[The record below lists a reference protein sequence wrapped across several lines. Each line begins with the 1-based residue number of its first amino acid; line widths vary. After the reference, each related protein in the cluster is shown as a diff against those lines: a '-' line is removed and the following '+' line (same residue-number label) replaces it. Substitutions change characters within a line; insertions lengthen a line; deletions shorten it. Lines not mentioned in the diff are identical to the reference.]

1 MLCNECGESNINDAK
16 FCQKC
21 GAELGY
27 EVQLASL
34 GDRIIAYII
43 DMLVIFVLA
52 FLAGLVIG
60 LMIVFGGVQS
70 TSDGFL
76 MVVNYLVGFLLFF
89 GYFILLE
96 GPLGGGRTLGKRII
110 HIKVVKEE
118 DLEVMDYTKSFVRNI
133 LRIIDGF
140 ICYLV
145 AILLIHS
152 SDKNQRLGDSAAHTL
167 VIKEK

>member
-1 MLCNECGESNINDAK
+1 MLCNECGESNISDAK

-21 GAELGY
+21 GAELGSG
-27 EVQLASL
+27 VKLAGL
-34 GDRIIAYII
+34 GDRIIAFFI
-43 DMLVIFVLA
+43 DILITMVLGFIVGGLMGVIFV
-52 FLAGLVIG
+52 
-60 LMIVFGGVQS
+60 FGCQS
-70 TSDGFL
+70 ASDTSF
-76 MVVNYLVGFLLFF
+76 VVASYLVGFLLFF

-96 GPLGGGRTLGKRII
+96 GPLGGGQTIGKRIL
-110 HIKVVKEE
+110 HIRVVREE
-118 DLEVMDYTKSFVRNI
+118 NMEVMDYTKSFVRNI

-140 ICYLV
+140 LCYLI

>member
-1 MLCNECGESNINDAK
+1 MLCNECGESNISDAK

-21 GAELGY
+21 GAELGSG
-27 EVQLASL
+27 VKLAGL
-34 GDRIIAYII
+34 GDRIVAFFIDGLII
-43 DMLVIFVLA
+43 SVLLFLVVTVMGI
-52 FLAGLVIG
+52 
-60 LMIVFGGVQS
+60 MSVFGGLS
-70 TSDGFL
+70 TSDTSF
-76 MVVNYLVGFLLFF
+76 VVASYLVWFLLYF

-96 GPLGGGRTLGKRII
+96 GPLGGGQTIGKRIL
-110 HIKVVKEE
+110 HIRVVREE
-118 DLEVMDYTKSFVRNI
+118 NLEVMDYTKSFVRNI

-140 ICYLV
+140 LCYLI

>member
-1 MLCNECGESNINDAK
+1 MLCNECGESNIPDAK

-21 GAELGY
+21 GAELVSG
-27 EVQLASL
+27 VKLAGL
-34 GDRIIAYII
+34 GDRILAFFI
-43 DMLVIFVLA
+43 DSLILSVLS
-52 FLAGLVIG
+52 FLAGIVIG
-60 LMIVFGGVQS
+60 VIIVMGGQS
-70 TSDGFL
+70 TNDTSF
-76 MVVNYLVGFLLFF
+76 VVATYLVGFLLFF

-96 GPLGGGRTLGKRII
+96 GPFGGGQTIGKRIL
-110 HIKVVKEE
+110 HIRVVREE
-118 DLEVMDYTKSFVRNI
+118 NMEVMDYTKSFVRNI

-140 ICYLV
+140 LCYLI

>member
-1 MLCNECGESNINDAK
+1 MLCNECGESNIPGAK

-21 GAELGY
+21 GAELVSG
-27 EVQLASL
+27 VKLAGL
-34 GDRIIAYII
+34 GDRIIAFFI
-43 DMLVIFVLA
+43 DSLIVSVLA
-52 FLAGLVIG
+52 FLSG
-60 LMIVFGGVQS
+60 IVMGIISVLGSLS
-70 TSDGFL
+70 TSDTSF
-76 MVVNYLVGFLLFF
+76 VIANYLVGFLIFF

-96 GPLGGGRTLGKRII
+96 GPLGGGQTIGKRIF
-110 HIKVVKEE
+110 HIRVVREE
-118 DLEVMDYTKSFVRNI
+118 NLEVMDYTQSFVRNI

-140 ICYLV
+140 LCYLV